1 MATEFRELRTLV
13 ADDDPDIRSLM
24 EITAV
29 MAGLDV
35 VAVVSDGRAALEAI
49 EAGGVE
55 LAILDV
61 SMPELSGFEVL
72 RSIRA
77 SQPANHPRV
86 IIVSASVDAASLAVG
101 IEAGA
106 DEYVTK
112 PFSPRKL
119 AQRFRELVVE
129 WEAER

>member
-1 MATEFRELRTLV
+1 MADDTPALRTLV

-35 VAVVSDGRAALEAI
+35 VAVVSDGRAALERI
-49 EAGGVE
+49 ERGGVD

-61 SMPELSGFEVL
+61 SMPEMSGFDVL
-72 RSIRA
+72 RSIRSSRPRA
-77 SQPANHPRV
+77 DPRV
-86 IIVSASVDAASLAVG
+86 VIVSASVDATSLQIGA
-101 IEAGA
+101 EAGA

-112 PFSPRKL
+112 PFSPRTFAARL
-119 AQRFRELVVE
+119 RELAVE